1 MLIFVAFKK
10 FVRVPTMKKMLKTL
24 LSAALL
30 ASAALHVLTGC
41 TSPKDILYFQDI
53 DQVPP
58 QKIEAEYQP
67 VIMKDDKLQIIISG
81 PDKSVVMPYNF
92 TLTNQTA
99 GGYGISPTDIVPY
112 LVDSHGDIDMPGLG
126 RIHVEGMRRTELV
139 DHITRLLTERGL
151 VKEPVV
157 SVSFLNYRITVLG
170 EVRNPGTYTM
180 PSERVTI
187 LQALGMAGD
196 LLITADRHELILIRD
211 EDGRQ
216 IHHKIDLRE
225 STILNSEWFYMHQN
239 DVLYVPQS
247 TTRIAQGT
255 TNTAIWSVI
264 LSSLTTLVTVATFFI
279 SRASRVS

>member
-1 MLIFVAFKK
+1 MNKGLKMALGLVILAGAAFSA
-10 FVRVPTMKKMLKTL
+10 
-24 LSAALL
+24 LS
-30 ASAALHVLTGC
+30 GC
-41 TSPKDILYFQDI
+41 TSAKDIHYFQDI
-53 DQVPP
+53 DQFQT

-92 TLTNQTA
+92 TITNSQT
-99 GGYGISPTDIVPY
+99 GGSTNYANSVIPY
-112 LVDSHGDIDMPGLG
+112 LVDSQGDIDMPGLG

-139 DHITRLLTERGL
+139 DHITNILIERGL

-170 EVRNPGTYTM
+170 EVRSPGTYTM

-196 LLITADRHELILIRD
+196 LLITADRHDILLIRD
-211 EDGRQ
+211 VDGKQ
-216 IHHKIDLRE
+216 THYKIDLRE
-225 STILNSEWFYMHQN
+225 SSILNSEYFYMHQN

-247 TTRIAQGT
+247 AQRIASGT
-255 TNTAIWSVI
+255 TATSLWSII

-279 SRASRVS
+279 TRVAQK

>member
-1 MLIFVAFKK
+1 MHMTKY
-10 FVRVPTMKKMLKTL
+10 LKTAL
-24 LSAALL
+24 WLAILAGAALSAL
-30 ASAALHVLTGC
+30 SGC
-41 TSPKDILYFQDI
+41 TSAKDIHYFQDI
-53 DQVPP
+53 DQVAP

-92 TLTNQTA
+92 TLTNNTTS
-99 GGYGISPTDIVPY
+99 GYGVSTSNVVPY

-139 DHITRLLTERGL
+139 DHITNMLIERGL

-170 EVRNPGTYTM
+170 EVRSPGTYTM
-180 PSERVTI
+180 PSERVTL

-196 LLITADRHELILIRD
+196 LLITADRHDIILIRD
-211 EDGRQ
+211 EDGKQ
-216 IHHKIDLRE
+216 VHYKIDLRE
-225 STILNSEWFYMHQN
+225 SQILNSELFYMHQN

-247 TTRIAQGT
+247 STRIATGT
-255 TNTAIWSVI
+255 TATSLWSII

-279 SRASRVS
+279 SRIPKS